1 MKRVYIIT
9 GAAGHLAG
17 TIIQYLRKT
26 ECEIR
31 GLILPRAVPAR
42 AKGAKAAIRLYPAP
56 AAKSSPRIAH
66 RTPSARAAS
75 TRSWR
80 GLPVRI
86 LSRARQM
93 RSAPQAEIHLSYYT
107 RFWFPTQVN
116 D

>member
-31 GLILPRAVPAR
+31 KTERAT
-42 AKGAKAAIRLYPAP
+42 
-56 AAKSSPRIAH
+56 AKSPITKATSRNRNRWKKFSPVCPAQK
-66 RTPSARAAS
+66 S
-75 TRSWR
+75 
-80 GLPVRI
+80 L
-86 LSRARQM
+86 LSMRQ
-93 RSAPQAEIHLSYYT
+93 
-107 RFWFPTQVN
+107 